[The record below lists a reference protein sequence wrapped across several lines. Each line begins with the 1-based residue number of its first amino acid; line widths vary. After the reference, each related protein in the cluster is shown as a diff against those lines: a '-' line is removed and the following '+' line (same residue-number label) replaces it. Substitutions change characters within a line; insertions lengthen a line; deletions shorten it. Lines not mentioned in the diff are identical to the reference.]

1 MASNV
6 YSLQMPHKIIAGFKS
21 IEQLPLIAEEFEVK
35 RVTII
40 TDKGI
45 FKLGLTDRPKEI
57 LEKAGVCVNIINWVN
72 AEPEMSHVLDLYEAV
87 KDIDSQMFIAIG
99 GGSAMDV
106 TKILAALM
114 TNSEF
119 AEDILDG
126 SKVVTRGIPTVMI
139 PTTAGTGSEA
149 TPNAIVV
156 VPEQELK
163 IGVISNHFIPDCV
176 ILDPELTVKLPPAI
190 TASTGMDA
198 FCHAIECF
206 ISKASNPLCDV
217 FALRAIKLITEN
229 LRKACSDGSDLE
241 ARQNM
246 MLGALLGGICISTSS
261 TTAVHALSYPLGGK
275 YRIAHG
281 ISNAILLTY
290 VMEFTLDSVVDKF
303 QDVAA
308 AMGIKADGKS
318 KEQVARAV
326 IDEMYSLISD
336 VQISCDLTKYGITED
351 DLDGMADAAL
361 KVTRLLNNH
370 PKLITKKDAID
381 IYKRLL

>member
-1 MASNV
+1 MISTV
-6 YSLQMPHKIIAGFKS
+6 YSLQTPHRIIAGINS
-21 IEQLPLIAEEFEVK
+21 IEQLPLIAEDYKVK
-35 RVTII
+35 RVTIL

-57 LEKAGVCVNIINWVN
+57 LEKAGFSVTIINWVN
-72 AEPEMSHVLDLYEAV
+72 PEPEMSHVLELYKTV
-87 KDIDSQMFIAIG
+87 KDFDSQMFIAIG

-119 AEDILDG
+119 AKNILDG
-126 SKVVTRGIPTVMI
+126 SKVVTRGIPTVMV

-163 IGVISNHFIPDCV
+163 IGVISNNFIPDCV
-176 ILDPELTVKLPPAI
+176 ILDPELTVNLPASI

-206 ISKASNPLCDV
+206 ISKAANPLSDA
-217 FALRAIKLITEN
+217 FALRAIKLISEN

-241 ARQNM
+241 ARHNM
-246 MLGALLGGICISTSS
+246 MLAALLGGICISTSS

-281 ISNAILLTY
+281 ISNAILLPY

-303 QDVAA
+303 QDVAE

-318 KEQVARAV
+318 KEQVARV
-326 IDEMYSLISD
+326 VVDEIYSLISD
-336 VQISCDLTKYGITED
+336 IQISCDLTKYGITES
-351 DLDGMADAAL
+351 DLDSMADAAL

-370 PKLITKKDAID
+370 PKTITKNDAID
-381 IYKRLL
+381 IYKKLL